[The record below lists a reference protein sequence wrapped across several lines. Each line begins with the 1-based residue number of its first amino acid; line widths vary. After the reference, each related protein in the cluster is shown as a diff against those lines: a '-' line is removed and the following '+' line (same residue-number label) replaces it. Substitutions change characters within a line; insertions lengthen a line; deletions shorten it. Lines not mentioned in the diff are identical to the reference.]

1 MPSSG
6 AARDCGLDLVILRPP
21 LVYGPGVKGNFRAL
35 TGLVARAVPLP
46 FAGVDNRRSLIFLG
60 NLVDL
65 LAKACIHP
73 AAPGRVL
80 LARDERDLSTP
91 ELVRALASGFGRRAL
106 LFPVPPA
113 LLNALRSVPRV
124 AAAVSRLTSSLQVD
138 DTETRRA
145 LGWSPAVAPEAGLAA
160 TAQAFTRRRP
170 KPSHAGGKSER

>member
-1 MPSSG
+1 
-6 AARDCGLDLVILRPP
+6 
-21 LVYGPGVKGNFRAL
+21 
-35 TGLVARAVPLP
+35 VPLP

-73 AAPGRVL
+73 AAPGSVL

-91 ELVRALASGFGRRAL
+91 ELIRALARGFGRRAL

-113 LLNALRSVPRV
+113 LLHALRSVPRLSP
-124 AAAVSRLTSSLQVD
+124 ALSRLTSSLQVD
-138 DTETRRA
+138 DIETRRA
-145 LGWSPAVAPEAGLAA
+145 LGWSPAVAPEAGLAT

-170 KPSHAGGKSER
+170 KPSPAGGKSER